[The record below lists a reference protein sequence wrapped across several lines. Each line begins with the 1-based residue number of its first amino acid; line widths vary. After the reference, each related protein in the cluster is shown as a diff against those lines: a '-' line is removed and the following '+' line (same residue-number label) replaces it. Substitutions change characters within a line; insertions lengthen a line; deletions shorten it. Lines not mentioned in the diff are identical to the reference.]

1 MILIPI
7 PSNNQSH
14 KFLSGVQDFHLKG
27 YSLASDLYGIFAVKE
42 DKKHKFSQQVFQNS
56 IIYFELEHE
65 FTMV

>member
-42 DKKHKFSQQVFQNS
+42 DKKVLTTSISKFNNLLRTQA
-56 IIYFELEHE
+56 
-65 FTMV
+65 